1 MSLLHAPIVYR
12 PDAAGRLRLAE
23 TVPTLLGE
31 GTALPGNEPGLER
44 AGYACLDFAIWIALI
59 MAQARLKVSR
69 FVPRGVMRPGMRQG
83 NARRARQDA
92 LGRCLS
98 RGMPMRSHRRRI
110 GYPAQSGSTPDRTMG
125 SSPSDRAK
133 RLGILA
139 HGTVCR

>member
-69 FVPRGVMRPGMRQG
+69 FVPRGVYSSDPSALVIRQ
-83 NARRARQDA
+83 
-92 LGRCLS
+92 
-98 RGMPMRSHRRRI
+98 P
-110 GYPAQSGSTPDRTMG
+110 TP
-125 SSPSDRAK
+125 P
-133 RLGILA
+133 
-139 HGTVCR
+139 